1 MMTAQASGA
10 HVGDAPGDS
19 MRAMPCH
26 IGRKRW
32 GTRGLAL
39 VELTLVLA
47 LLTLLAVWGV
57 QTQVDRMRDA
67 AAQASGTWLVEIRH
81 GVLQMLGS
89 HFDALAKGE
98 SPRAAAGQ
106 ALFTDPRH
114 PDLEALKRAGHL
126 PASFP
131 TRSAMG
137 FSAKVVVLRDRRCPG
152 EGCRLDALVY
162 TDVPVLDRGAVDS
175 MGIAQMLMA
184 TQGWGAQVAAR
195 ASGRLV
201 GAAVDM
207 PNPVE
212 PGAPAWPVGTVAAW
226 AGLDRES
233 TRQYL
238 RVGDTRDPAF
248 QGSVTVAGNLQGAS
262 VHSRSDVR
270 ADGTVVSAEDIISGR
285 SVLARNLVHVGQT
298 VIVGSACE
306 DTGALGRDAAGQVA
320 ACVAG
325 RWQTPTDGFGG
336 AYGRNSKHGC
346 QMFGG
351 ESMRNP
357 RTGDC
362 SCPAGYQAVP
372 IAEGGRWY
380 ERGGYTFGYICIR

>member
-1 MMTAQASGA
+1 MWRPQGMRRRASG
-10 HVGDAPGDS
+10 
-19 MRAMPCH
+19 
-26 IGRKRW
+26 I
-32 GTRGLAL
+32 AL

-47 LLTLLAVWGV
+47 LMTLLAVWGV
-57 QTQVDRMRDA
+57 QTLVDRARDA
-67 AAQASGTWLVEIRH
+67 AAQAAGIWMVEIRH

-98 SPRAAAGQ
+98 TPRAASGEV
-106 ALFTDPRH
+106 LFDDPLN
-114 PDLEALKRAGHL
+114 PGIEALKRAGHL

-137 FSAKVVVLRDRRCPG
+137 LSARVVVLRDRRCPG
-152 EGCRLDALVY
+152 EGCRLDALVH
-162 TDVPVLDRGAVDS
+162 TDAPVLDRGRVDS

-184 TQGWGAQVAAR
+184 TQGWGGQVAAR
-195 ASGRLV
+195 APGRLV
-201 GAAVDM
+201 GTAVDM
-207 PNPVE
+207 PNPVA
-212 PGAPAWPVGTVAAW
+212 PGSPAWPVGTVVAW

-248 QGSVTVAGNLQGAS
+248 RGSVTVAGKLEGAA
-262 VHSRSDVR
+262 VHSRSEVR
-270 ADGTVVSAEDIISGR
+270 ADGRVISAEDIISGR
-285 SVLARNLVHVGQT
+285 NLLATNLVQAGQT
-298 VIVGSACE
+298 VAVGSACS
-306 DTGALGRDAAGQVA
+306 DTGALGRDAAGQVT

-325 RWQTPTDGFGG
+325 TWQTPTDGFGG
-336 AYGRNSKHGC
+336 AFGRNSKHGC
-346 QMFGG
+346 QMWGG

-362 SCPAGYQAVP
+362 SCPAGYRAVP

-380 ERGGYTFGYICIR
+380 ERGGYTFGFICIR